1 MYYQSYFVAKKKNIK
16 HLKMLKKNPHQY
28 IIFTK
33 ANAEEKKI
41 IKPIFYVKLMYNVED
56 NFKK

>member
-33 ANAEEKKI
+33 ANAEEKKNNKTYI
-41 IKPIFYVKLMYNVED
+41 LCEAYVQC
-56 NFKK
+56 